1 MKAKVVAIH
10 KKCDKQTNQKQIKLY
25 KTKVK

>member
-10 KKCDKQTNQKQIKLY
+10 KKCDKQTNEKQTKLY
-25 KTKVK
+25 KTKAK